1 MATFLLYAKGQKEF
15 EVEQSLLDLGLL
27 PWVGRKMEVRRVA
40 KKRDP
45 IITVKPYLGNYV
57 FCEMEL
63 ESLMLIGNV
72 KYLAGTHHMLRRDDV
87 RSLVSFKA
95 AVKAEL
101 DAVQAHVDN
110 QAYRLCEY
118 SKGDPLRVVS
128 GGFADMLGS
137 FRKVVEVAGR
147 IKYRMD
153 VGMMGRNV
161 PMDIDPAELKRVV

>member
-1 MATFLLYAKGQKEF
+1 MATFLLYAKGGKEF
-15 EVEQSLLDLGLL
+15 EVEQGLLDLDLS

-63 ESLMLIGNV
+63 ESLMLIGKV

-87 RSLVSFKA
+87 RSLTGFKA
-95 AVKAEL
+95 AVQSEL

-118 SKGDPLRVVS
+118 REGDPLRVVS
-128 GGFADMLGS
+128 GGFADMLGN
-137 FRKVVEVAGR
+137 FRQIVEVAGR

-153 VGMMGRNV
+153 VDMFGRNV
-161 PMDIDPAELKRVV
+161 PMDIDPAELRKVV